1 MDLEDCKKKGL
12 IKRTNKDIPLI
23 RSLIEMS
30 DSKEVTVNEAKI
42 NQISIS
48 AYVSMAYDSLREVLE
63 AICILN
69 SYKVASHLCLG
80 ELLKEL
86 IKDFDFNIFDR
97 FRYIRNGI
105 NYYGTKIDLSQG
117 KQIISNMFQLRKE
130 LKKKYLSNIK

>member
-130 LKKKYLSNIK
+130 LKKKYLSNIN